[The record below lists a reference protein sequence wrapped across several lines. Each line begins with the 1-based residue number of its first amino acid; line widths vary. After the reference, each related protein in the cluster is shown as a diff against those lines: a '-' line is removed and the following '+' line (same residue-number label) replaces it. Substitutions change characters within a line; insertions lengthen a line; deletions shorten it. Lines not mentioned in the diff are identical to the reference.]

1 MEAKNNDAIEI
12 DLKELFHV
20 LVKKLWFIVIAAI
33 IVSAAIGCI
42 NLFVV
47 TPVYTSTTKLYVINR
62 QDETKITYSDL
73 QTGTQIT
80 QDYMVLV
87 TSRPVLEQV
96 IKNTNVNMTPDE
108 LNAMISII
116 NPEGTR
122 ILEISVTDYD
132 PMLAKKLADA
142 IADVSAEQLV
152 NIMEIEKVNVVEY
165 GNLPGEADS
174 NNLAQ
179 SFIMGAL
186 LGILVSSAAIIII
199 HMMNDNIRTSD
210 DIERYLGITT
220 LGMIPLVDES
230 NRRKRRLKK
239 LNRKMNLAS

>member
-1 MEAKNNDAIEI
+1 MEIRNNNMNEI
-12 DLKELFHV
+12 DIKEIVHI
-20 LVKKLWFIVIAAI
+20 LVKKLWIIVIAAI
-33 IVSAAIGCI
+33 IASAAIGCI
-42 NLFVV
+42 NLFVI
-47 TPVYTSTTKLYVINR
+47 TPVYTSTTKIYVINR
-62 QDETKITYSDL
+62 QDETKTTYSDL

-80 QDYMVLV
+80 QDYMILV

-96 IKNTNVNMTPDE
+96 ISNINVNMTPDE

-132 PMLAKKLADA
+132 PLLAKKLADA
-142 IADVSAEQLV
+142 IADVSARQLV
-152 NIMEIEKVNVVEY
+152 NIMEIEKVNVAEY

-174 NNLAQ
+174 NNLAR
-179 SFIMGAL
+179 SFMMGAL
-186 LGILVSSAAIIII
+186 LGILISSAVIIVV
-199 HMMNDNIRTSD
+199 HTVNDNIRTAE
-210 DIERYLGITT
+210 DIERHLGITT

>member
-1 MEAKNNDAIEI
+1 METKNNDVIEI
-12 DLKELFHV
+12 DMKEIFRV
-20 LVKKLWFIVIAAI
+20 LVKKLWIIVIAAI

-42 NLFVV
+42 NLFVI
-47 TPVYTSTTKLYVINR
+47 TPIYTSTTKIYVINR
-62 QDETKITYSDL
+62 QDETKTTYSDL

-87 TSRPVLEQV
+87 TSHPVLEQV
-96 IKNTNVNMTPDE
+96 IKNTKVDMTPDE

-132 PMLAKKLADA
+132 PMLAKKLADE

-152 NIMEIEKVNVVEY
+152 NIMEIEKVNIVEY

-174 NNLAQ
+174 RNLVR
-179 SFIMGAL
+179 SFMMGAL
-186 LGILVSSAAIIII
+186 LGILVSSVIIII
-199 HMMNDNIRTSD
+199 VHTMNDNIRTSE
-210 DIERYLGITT
+210 DIERRLGITT

-239 LNRKMNLAS
+239 LNRKLNLAS